1 MASRAKKTPSHNN
14 ARHGVLPSSLV
25 DHLAVANP
33 VFAALPLKQ
42 QAALA
47 VYTFSHDTK
56 RYRHAEIEDAQ
67 CLFWEDLRRSFG
79 RKWHEVNAALG
90 GWFKQVGEHGQ
101 GKARPWKLS
110 DEAYALFEEWAFG
123 DFILC
128 KLIDFEGRPMR
139 KPRTAIST
147 MTADGKA
154 KSRFRGLPVQ
164 AYIPIDGD
172 NLFGLIKAC
181 HAWREHLPAPAG
193 FEWAHTEWTNREAAS
208 GHRKAAP
215 RVRDVL
221 LTASRMLHVAAA
233 SAGKN
238 FAVPVTYAEAESGRL
253 YPNGFSLAG
262 CVREVKRA
270 ALRGCWE
277 YDGENMHWQLLYKLA
292 KRAATA
298 RETSI
303 DLPEIERYLQTKRFY
318 RKAIADKA
326 DLISAY
332 GEDQGMAKAKE
343 VLLAL
348 IFGASVKS
356 EDPKARIPE
365 IVGMDH
371 LAALR
376 QAVKPLCADMNKAR
390 SIVLAHYRDMSR
402 KVHRSDKLVNDAG
415 RTYSPEA
422 NESNLDAKELAHIL
436 QGLESEILRA
446 CIKHAG
452 ESVVLLQHDGFA
464 TSTRLDMRELR
475 NAIKEETGLL
485 IDMDEKQL

>member
-1 MASRAKKTPSHNN
+1 MAVASRVANPKN
-14 ARHGVLPSSLV
+14 ARHGVIPSSLAE
-25 DHLAVANP
+25 HLAVNSPA
-33 VFAALPLKQ
+33 FSALPLRQ
-42 QAALA
+42 QAAIA
-47 VYTFSHDTK
+47 VYIFNHDSK
-56 RYRHAEIEDAQ
+56 RYRHAERDDAQ
-67 CLFWEDLRRSFG
+67 CLFWEDLRRVFRG
-79 RKWHEVNAALG
+79 KWHEVNAALG
-90 GWFKQVGEHGQ
+90 GWFVLEDEHAP
-101 GKARPWKLS
+101 GKARAWRLS
-110 DEAYALFEEWAFG
+110 DDAYALLERWAFG

-128 KLIDFEGRPMR
+128 KLIDFEGQPVR
-139 KPRTAIST
+139 KPRKAISM
-147 MTADGKA
+147 MTADGKS

-181 HAWREHLPAPAG
+181 HAWQQGLPAPRG
-193 FEWAHTEWTNREAAS
+193 FDWAYDEWSGREAAA
-208 GHRKAAP
+208 GRRKAAP

-221 LTASRMLHVAAA
+221 LTAARMLHFAAA
-233 SAGKN
+233 SSGKG

-277 YDGENMHWQLLYKLA
+277 YDGDNMHWQLLYKLA
-292 KRAATA
+292 KRAAKA
-298 RETSI
+298 RDEEI
-303 DLPEIERYLQTKRFY
+303 ELPEIERYLQTKPFY
-318 RKAIADKA
+318 RKAVADKA
-326 DLISAY
+326 GLISAY
-332 GEDQGMAKAKE
+332 GREQGIAKAKE

-365 IVGMDH
+365 IVGLDH
-371 LAALR
+371 LDALR